1 MDQTALSPP
10 DISMKNLLIS
20 TIVILLFCMPL
31 VSLAQGN
38 KADSLRQII
47 RQATH
52 DSVRINAC
60 WDLYDHY
67 EESNRDSARYYVE
80 EGLRLSRKH
89 GKKLAEARCLVSL
102 AYQQLSS
109 GRYAESFG
117 NLLQGFSL
125 AENQGKEKDNWLSN
139 WSGSPS
145 NSQPLVLAYAHH
157 TFANLMTPT
166 RNTTQ
171 QVFHYR
177 EALRLGKQVGNAQRI
192 LLANLG
198 LGRTYLDN
206 NWIDSSLIFEKEA
219 ARIAQDPI
227 LKRFLPAIQSYIGAL
242 YFEKNEPA
250 LALENLYYGIQTAN
264 EYGNPTGRL
273 AQNYYRLTKYYL
285 DTRNKDSALYYAL
298 KFKQAMEIVGS
309 VSLSTVDKGMAYE
322 YLSLAYKLNDQ
333 HDSAVSYQGLA
344 LTTKDSINNARINS
358 LAEFQNLNLQEQL
371 RLRSLEKEQELYQSR
386 VRSYGLLAG
395 LLVFSVIAIILY
407 RNNKQKQ
414 KTNRKLENTLSN
426 LKSTQ
431 SQLIQSEKMASLGEL
446 TAGIAHEIQNPL
458 NFVNNFAEVNTEMIT
473 EAREAISAGN
483 LEDAE
488 EILDMVAENEQK
500 IHHHGKRA
508 DAIVKGMLQHSQKG
522 SGVKEPTN
530 INSLADEYLRLAYH
544 GFKAKDKTFN
554 ATIKTEFDQSISN
567 INIIPQDVG
576 RVLLNLINNALY
588 AVDEK
593 KKKIGDGYEP
603 LVTVSTRLLSP
614 SENSP
619 IRQSANSLMISVRDN
634 GNGIPENI
642 RNKIF
647 QPFFTTKPT
656 GQGTGLGLSLSYDIV
671 KAHGGEM
678 RVESKEGAGT
688 EFIIQLPIH

>member
-1 MDQTALSPP
+1 
-10 DISMKNLLIS
+10 MKKI
-20 TIVILLFCMPL
+20 IICRIAILLLCLPL
-31 VSLAQGN
+31 ASRAQGN
-38 KADSLRQII
+38 KADSIRQII
-47 RQATH
+47 SQATH
-52 DSVRINAC
+52 DSVRISAC
-60 WDLYDHY
+60 SDLYDYY
-67 EESNRDSARYYVE
+67 EESNRDSARYYIE
-80 EGLRLSRKH
+80 EGLRLTRKN

-109 GRYAESFG
+109 GRYAESLG
-117 NLLQGFSL
+117 NLLQTFSIV
-125 AENQGKEKDNWLSN
+125 EKHGNEKDNWLSK
-139 WSGSPS
+139 WSGSPE

-166 RNTTQ
+166 RNTEQ
-171 QVFHYR
+171 QVMHYR
-177 EALRLGKQVGNAQRI
+177 EALRLGKQIGDKQRI

-206 NWIDSSLIFEKEA
+206 NWIDSALVFEKEA
-219 ARIAQDPI
+219 ARIAQESGF
-227 LKRFLPAIQSYIGAL
+227 KRFLPAIQSYVGAL

-250 LALENLYYGIQTAN
+250 LALQNLYYGISAAN
-264 EYGNPTGRL
+264 EFGNPTGRL

-285 DTRNKDSALYYAL
+285 AERNRDSALYYAL

-309 VSLSTVDKGMAYE
+309 VSLSTVDKGTAYE

-371 RLRSLEKEQELYQSR
+371 RLRNLEKEQELYQSR
-386 VRSYGLLAG
+386 VRSYGLIAG
-395 LLVFSVIAIILY
+395 LIVFSVIAFILY

-414 KTNRKLENTLSN
+414 KTNRELENTLSN
-426 LKSTQ
+426 LRSAQ
-431 SQLIQSEKMASLGEL
+431 AQLIQSEKMASLGEL

-458 NFVNNFAEVNTEMIT
+458 NFVNNFSELSNELIT
-473 EAREAISAGN
+473 ELAETLRHREGQG
-483 LEDAE
+483 DTE
-488 EILDMVAENEQK
+488 EILDMLADNQQK
-500 IHHHGKRA
+500 ILHHGKRA

-522 SGVKEPTN
+522 SGAKEPTN
-530 INSLADEYLRLAYH
+530 VNALADEYLRLAYH
-544 GFKAKDKTFN
+544 GLKAKDASFN
-554 ATIKTEFDQSISN
+554 ANIKTDFDDRIGN
-567 INIIPQDVG
+567 INIIPQDIG
-576 RVLLNLINNALY
+576 RVLLNLINNAFY

-593 KKKIGDGYEP
+593 NKQASDGYQPE
-603 LVTVSTRLLSP
+603 VTVSTRLDNASK
-614 SENSP
+614 N
-619 IRQSANSLMISVRDN
+619 QSISKLANWVIISVRDN

-671 KAHGGEM
+671 KAHGGELK
-678 RVESKEGAGT
+678 VETKEGEGST
-688 EFIIQLPIH
+688 FILNLPASK

>member
-1 MDQTALSPP
+1 
-10 DISMKNLLIS
+10 
-20 TIVILLFCMPL
+20 MPIFT
-31 VSLAQGN
+31 LAQGN
-38 KADSLRQII
+38 KADSFRQII
-47 RQATH
+47 RQAMH
-52 DSVRINAC
+52 DSVRISAC

-67 EESNRDSARYYVE
+67 EESNRDSARYYIE

-109 GRYAESFG
+109 GGYAESFG
-117 NLLQGFSL
+117 NLLQAFSL

-139 WSGSPS
+139 WSGAPS

-166 RNTTQ
+166 RNTKQ

-219 ARIAQDPI
+219 ARIAQDPV
-227 LKRFLPAIQSYIGAL
+227 LKRFLPAIQSYLGAL
-242 YFEKNEPA
+242 YFEKNEPT
-250 LALENLYYGIQTAN
+250 LALQNLYYGIQTAN

-285 DTRNKDSALYYAL
+285 AERNKDSSLYYAL

-322 YLSLAYKLNDQ
+322 YLSLAYKLNNQ

-371 RLRSLEKEQELYQSR
+371 RLRNLEKEQELYQSR

-414 KTNRKLENTLSN
+414 KTNRELENTLSN

-431 SQLIQSEKMASLGEL
+431 AQLIQSEKMASLGEL

-458 NFVNNFAEVNTEMIT
+458 NFVNNFSEVNKDL
-473 EAREAISAGN
+473 
-483 LEDAE
+483 LEEVKNQKSEIKNE
-488 EILDMVAENEQK
+488 ELDDLLDDILQNNEK
-500 IHHHGKRA
+500 ILHHGKRA

-530 INSLADEYLRLAYH
+530 INALADEYLRLAYH
-544 GFKAKDKTFN
+544 GLKAKDNTFN
-554 ATIKTEFDQSISN
+554 ATIKTDFDPSIGN
-567 INIIPQDVG
+567 INIIPQDIG
-576 RVLLNLINNALY
+576 RVLLNLINNAFY

-593 KKKIGDGYEP
+593 KKQIGAGYEP
-603 LVTVSTRLLSP
+603 EVTVSTRMNNASK
-614 SENSP
+614 NQP
-619 IRQSANSLMISVRDN
+619 ISQLANSLIISVRDN
-634 GNGIPENI
+634 GNGIPQKI
-642 RNKIF
+642 LDKIF

-671 KAHGGEM
+671 KAHGGELT
-678 RVESKEGAGT
+678 VETKEGKSS
-688 EFIIQLPIH
+688 EFVIMLPLN

>member
-1 MDQTALSPP
+1 MDQTVLAP
-10 DISMKNLLIS
+10 MKKLLLS
-20 TIVILLFCMPL
+20 TIVVLLFFTPM
-31 VSLAQGN
+31 VTMAQAN
-38 KADSLRQII
+38 RADSIRQII
-47 RQATH
+47 SQATH
-52 DSVRINAC
+52 DSVRISAC
-60 WDLYDHY
+60 SALYDY
-67 EESNRDSARYYVE
+67 FEESNRDSARYYIE
-80 EGLRLSRKH
+80 EGLKLSRKN

-117 NLLQGFSL
+117 NLLQALSL
-125 AENQGKEKDNWLSN
+125 AENQGNEKDNWLSN
-139 WSGSPS
+139 WSGSPQ
-145 NSQPLVLAYAHH
+145 NSQPLVLAYTHH

-166 RNTTQ
+166 RNTKQ

-206 NWIDSSLIFEKEA
+206 NWIDSALIFEKEA
-219 ARIAQDPI
+219 ARIAQDPV
-227 LKRFLPAIQSYIGAL
+227 LKRFLPAIQSYLGAI
-242 YFEKNEPA
+242 YFEKKEPA
-250 LALENLYYGIQTAN
+250 LALQNLYHGILIAN
-264 EYGNPTGRL
+264 DYGNPTGRL

-285 DTRNKDSALYYAL
+285 AERNKDSSLYYAL
-298 KFKQAMEIVGS
+298 KFKQAMEIVGA
-309 VSLSTVDKGMAYE
+309 VALSTVDKGMAYE

-371 RLRSLEKEQELYQSR
+371 RLRNLEKEQELYQSR

-414 KTNRKLENTLSN
+414 KTNRELENTLSN

-431 SQLIQSEKMASLGEL
+431 AQLIQSEKMASLGEL

-458 NFVNNFAEVNTEMIT
+458 NFVNNFSEVNRELIDEVKTQKSKVNTE
-473 EAREAISAGN
+473 E
-483 LEDAE
+483 LDDLLDD
-488 EILDMVAENEQK
+488 ILQNNEK

-530 INSLADEYLRLAYH
+530 INALADEYLRLAYH
-544 GFKAKDKTFN
+544 GLKAKDNTFN
-554 ATIKTEFDQSISN
+554 ATIKTDFDPGIGN
-567 INIIPQDVG
+567 INIIPQDIG
-576 RVLLNLINNALY
+576 RVLLNLINNAFY
-588 AVDEK
+588 AVNEK
-593 KKKIGDGYEP
+593 KKQSGDGYQPE
-603 LVTVSTRLLSP
+603 VIITTQRVNA

-619 IRQSANSLMISVRDN
+619 IRQSVNSLIISVRDN

-656 GQGTGLGLSLSYDIV
+656 GQGTGLGLSLSYDII
-671 KAHGGEM
+671 KAHDGTMNIINAPGG
-678 RVESKEGAGT
+678 GA
-688 EFIIQLPIH
+688 EFIVTLPLISA